1 MLYTMTS
8 AGSTSSEAPRFSRR
22 RMKKSLA
29 DELEGVFEDV
39 SLSPGHPLEWTES
52 SIDSRGEVMEDIGRV
67 EVMIPGEGEQPTA
80 APVAAVIDSE
90 QRPAAKSLGKAVL
103 GQPPRKTN
111 FIEHISPLEST
122 PQPKSLKE
130 HTTLMASKHNRKL
143 IDRNADG
150 FFNMETMPTVND
162 LQRRV
167 QQSKGI
173 AALQRTLVP
182 AILSDAASSSTGS
195 SHALSSTAKD
205 SVKHPSTLRQVTL
218 AELKGRSS
226 NKIEG
231 PYPYTAGRTQAAP
244 RFSLGRDLV
253 AAGQRTK
260 LPEPTAPAQF
270 VKLPTDPIVNFK
282 RKFREFGLKITIP
295 EPQPEEHE
303 QDNDSGSITTVPDV
317 DSARNLKLTSD
328 NPANSNAAQNR
339 SPGFGNG
346 VTGVFNPNQCLE
358 SACPIK
364 WAHAK
369 GPYHH
374 LGDRHNKIMT
384 GLFGHSNPPPE
395 IWDAYRNMIHLT
407 CDGEVVSPDG
417 GRPGS
422 KAEEALVIAFAMFH
436 FGELNGISGKEFH
449 RRYAG
454 RHMSSRVGLQS
465 SGTTSS
471 AGWCCSGLGIRT

>member
-1 MLYTMTS
+1 
-8 AGSTSSEAPRFSRR
+8 
-22 RMKKSLA
+22 MKKSLA

-52 SIDSRGEVMEDIGRV
+52 SIDSRGEVMEDIGRM

-80 APVAAVIDSE
+80 APVVAVIDSE

-103 GQPPRKTN
+103 GQPPRKTK
-111 FIEHISPLEST
+111 FIELISPLEST
-122 PQPKSLKE
+122 LQPKSLKE

-150 FFNMETMPTVND
+150 FFNMETMPTIDDV
-162 LQRRV
+162 QRRI

-182 AILSDAASSSTGS
+182 VTLSDATLSSTGS
-195 SHALSSTAKD
+195 SHAPSSMAKD
-205 SVKHPSTLRQVTL
+205 SVNRPSTLRQITF
-218 AELKGRSS
+218 AETKGRMS

-231 PYPYTAGRTQAAP
+231 PYPYTADRTQAAP

-253 AAGQRTK
+253 AAGQRPK

-270 VKLPTDPIVNFK
+270 VKLPTDPVVNFK
-282 RKFREFGLKITIP
+282 RQFREFGLKITIP
-295 EPQPEEHE
+295 EPKPEEYE
-303 QDNDSGSITTVPDV
+303 TNNDSGSTTTTVPDV
-317 DSARNLKLTSD
+317 DSARNLKLTFD
-328 NPANSNAAQNR
+328 QPANPNAQNS
-339 SPGFGNG
+339 SPEFGNG

-422 KAEEALVIAFAMFH
+422 TAAEEAVVIAFAMFH

-465 SGTTSS
+465 SSTTSS
-471 AGWCCSGLGIRT
+471 AGWCCSGLGIRK